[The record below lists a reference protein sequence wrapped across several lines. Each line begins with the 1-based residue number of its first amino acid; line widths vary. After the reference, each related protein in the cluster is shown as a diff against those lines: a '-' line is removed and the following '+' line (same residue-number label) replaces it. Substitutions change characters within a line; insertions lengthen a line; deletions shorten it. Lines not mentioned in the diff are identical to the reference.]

1 MIEKFKQLVENFG
14 NDNRLPIAFADVEFE
29 FPSDTIY
36 PNLSIKDSKYGLIQV
51 LKGRT
56 VATLSEIH
64 LAVRI
69 GAKITYIEAFVLDSK
84 EVYLFRNAL
93 KFLIDERNNAKKRN
107 DSLREQLL
115 KLFVNTLYGKL
126 AQGINSNKG
135 FDIRGNSAGKIGMSI
150 VTQPFFASMITGTLR
165 AGLSSM
171 LVAIEELKKEGYDY
185 VVISVTTDGM
195 LYTVGSKDVHFIDC
209 LKEEYRVNP
218 FEAMQSGKDI
228 FLKFAEADSVLYN
241 KLLEFPAIRL
251 LKHSREQ
258 WNYNE
263 FIEIKHSVNKVL
275 NIKTRGQIGS
285 YTENETTIYPLLA
298 KVGHKLQG
306 SRDDQAKELWER
318 YYDKEINKYEM
329 KRLSTIND
337 ILDDRVDVEDIVM
350 ISELKNFSL
359 DYDFKRGVQDDGK
372 TTYPHN
378 TIEDFTRYRAVAEN
392 LRNTKK
398 QRATPQLVEYF
409 QHRAKQNVRLR
420 GGNSD
425 DCKRHFL
432 RALVQDVHPF
442 KKEGTSLTIAKRLR
456 YFGVSLNMVKNAK
469 RVPFVSNVVLNCSS
483 NRTLIRKMLRAL
495 GFRSEDKYQSW
506 LDILIHKGVSNKKGL

>member
-1 MIEKFKQLVENFG
+1 
-14 NDNRLPIAFADVEFE
+14 
-29 FPSDTIY
+29 
-36 PNLSIKDSKYGLIQV
+36 
-51 LKGRT
+51 
-56 VATLSEIH
+56 
-64 LAVRI
+64 
-69 GAKITYIEAFVLDSK
+69 
-84 EVYLFRNAL
+84 
-93 KFLIDERNNAKKRN
+93 
-107 DSLREQLL
+107 
-115 KLFVNTLYGKL
+115 
-126 AQGINSNKG
+126 
-135 FDIRGNSAGKIGMSI
+135 
-150 VTQPFFASMITGTLR
+150 
-165 AGLSSM
+165 
-171 LVAIEELKKEGYDY
+171 
-185 VVISVTTDGM
+185 
-195 LYTVGSKDVHFIDC
+195 
-209 LKEEYRVNP
+209 
-218 FEAMQSGKDI
+218 
-228 FLKFAEADSVLYN
+228 
-241 KLLEFPAIRL
+241 
-251 LKHSREQ
+251 
-258 WNYNE
+258 
-263 FIEIKHSVNKVL
+263 
-275 NIKTRGQIGS
+275 
-285 YTENETTIYPLLA
+285 
-298 KVGHKLQG
+298 
-306 SRDDQAKELWER
+306 
-318 YYDKEINKYEM
+318 M

-359 DYDFKRGVQDDGK
+359 DYDFKRGVQDDEK

-432 RALVQDVHPF
+432 RALIQDVHPF

-495 GFRSEDKYQSW
+495 GFCSEDKYQSW